1 LPLLLVEF
9 RQWYPMPIGH
19 ARRKSQPEHKN
30 MSKVSQN
37 IYLIGPMG
45 SGKTTIG
52 KHLAKILKLSFYD
65 CDHELEELTGASV
78 NLIFDVEGE
87 AGFRLR
93 ENRLLKQLTAKNGVL
108 ISTGGGTICNEENR
122 RMLRSQG
129 FVVYLKTSIENQLKR
144 LGQDKSRPLLQAE
157 DRTQRLLDLAR
168 VRNPLYDA
176 TADLVFSTRDSSVYA
191 SAKALSLEILEQTDP
206 LKPEKPHADS

>member
-1 LPLLLVEF
+1 
-9 RQWYPMPIGH
+9 
-19 ARRKSQPEHKN
+19 
-30 MSKVSQN
+30 MSKLSQN
-37 IYLIGPMG
+37 IFLIGPMG

-52 KHLAKILKLSFYD
+52 KQLAKMLGLEFYD
-65 CDHELEELTGASV
+65 CDHELERLTGASV

-93 ENRLLKQLTAKNGVL
+93 ETRLLKQLTTKNGVL

-122 RMLRSQG
+122 RMLRSRG
-129 FVVYLKTSIENQLKR
+129 FVVYLKTSIENQIKR
-144 LGQDKSRPLLQAE
+144 LGQDKSRPLLQAP
-157 DRTQRLLDLAR
+157 DRVQRLLDLAR

-191 SAKALSLEILEQTDP
+191 SAKALCLEILEQTDP